1 MREKIEKIYY
11 TLDSEKGKEKKMQV
25 KKRMTPN
32 PITGTTKTSYNEAV
46 RLLQENGVR
55 HLPIVDKKGKLVGI
69 VSLEDLLSAKPS
81 GVSTLSVYEIASL
94 LESVRMNKVMTTP
107 AYAVDENCSLTNAA
121 RFMIEKKIG
130 CLPVMQGEKLAGI
143 ITDTDIF
150 ANYVEISGGGQPG
163 YRLEV
168 KMPDKKGELAKVVQA
183 LATAGSYIVS
193 VTLTYDRNESVC
205 YADIKERDGD
215 EKKIREELGKLDE
228 LELIAFRPHKED
240 KLLSF

>member
-1 MREKIEKIYY
+1 M
-11 TLDSEKGKEKKMQV
+11 MQV
-25 KKRMTPN
+25 KKRMTSN
-32 PITGTTKTSYNEAV
+32 PVTGTPKTSYNEAV

-55 HLPIVDKKGKLVGI
+55 HLPIIDKKGKLVGI

-94 LESVRMNKVMTTP
+94 LETVRMEKVMTSP
-107 AYAVDENCSLTNAA
+107 VFAVDENCSLTNAA

-130 CLPVMQGEKLAGI
+130 CLPVLQDDKLVGI

-150 ANYVEISGGGQPG
+150 ETYVEIAGGGQPG

-168 KMPDKKGELAKVVQA
+168 KMPDEKGELAKIVQA
-183 LATAGSYIVS
+183 LAAAGSYIVS
-193 VTLTYDRNESVC
+193 VALTYDKNEPVC

-215 EKKIREELGKLDE
+215 EKKIREEIGKLAEME
-228 LELIAFRPHKED
+228 LLTFRPHKED